1 MIHNKAAG
9 EDGLVST
16 YVKGSLTG
24 VERPLLNIFRRS
36 LEETVIPQ
44 EWKRANV
51 TAIFK
56 KGAKWDPANYRPVS
70 LTSQI
75 GKIMER
81 MIKEDIVHFLES
93 NKLIKDSQHGFRN
106 KRSCLTNLLEF
117 MEKVAKYLDSGEPV
131 DVIYL
136 DFQKAFDKVPHFR
149 LLARLEEIGITGKL
163 LDWIREWLKGRKQ
176 RVVINGKASQWIE
189 VDSGVP
195 QGSILGPL
203 LFIIFINGIDD
214 GILSG
219 VKPG

>member
-1 MIHNKAAG
+1 M
-9 EDGLVST
+9 DGLVST
-16 YVKGSLTG
+16 YVKGSIQG
-24 VERPLLNIFRRS
+24 VKKPLLNIFRRS
-36 LEETVIPQ
+36 MEESLIPE

-56 KGAKWDPANYRPVS
+56 KGAKWDPSNYRPVS

-81 MIKEDIVHFLES
+81 IIKEDIVQFLQS
-93 NKLIKDSQHGFRN
+93 NNLIRNSQHGFRN

-136 DFQKAFDKVPHFR
+136 DFQKAFDKVPHMR
-149 LLARLEEIGITGKL
+149 LIERLKEIGIRGTL

-176 RVVINGKASQWIE
+176 RVVINGKGIT
-189 VDSGVP
+189 VDRCR
-195 QGSILGPL
+195 
-203 LFIIFINGIDD
+203 
-214 GILSG
+214 
-219 VKPG
+219 